1 MKNVS
6 NYKNDP
12 DTKKKIR
19 ITKKKQQKK
28 ILENFLFFLGFE
40 LRPEDFTIG
49 DADQLAYALSL
60 FVSYLL
66 TIYTSFF

>member
-28 ILENFLFFLGFE
+28 ILEKKKMFWDSNS
-40 LRPEDFTIG
+40 
-49 DADQLAYALSL
+49 DQRISQLVMQIS
-60 FVSYLL
+60 
-66 TIYTSFF
+66 